1 MTDWH
6 LKHSEEEPCFVLAF
20 RIKLV
25 NIGFKA
31 LKTNHCS
38 IALNCLALLN
48 HGFVSKSSVDRL
60 SLSNFLNCL
69 DCLCSDEEASFVILM
84 GKDRHPFCLLKKMMN
99 FKMLLVKKLLVDLL
113 NLTGLDSNLNCC
125 LFG

>member
-6 LKHSEEEPCFVLAF
+6 LKHRGTCFVLAF

-69 DCLCSDEEASFVILM
+69 DCLCSDEEAGFEILM

-99 FKMLLVKKLLVDLL
+99 FKMLLVKKLLLL